1 MLYPL
6 SYWGILNSAILQCT
20 GWFVKK
26 LEYRRR
32 TNNRLGLRGEGMRN
46 EVLRMLPQ
54 TVQIALTGIPDAQIE
69 ELRLRV
75 GQKPA
80 VLYAGGERPLSV
92 RTVLLQKELQQTL
105 LNASAQSQYAVQE
118 QLRSGYLSLSGG
130 YRLGVCGSA
139 VVQNGCMTGLRE
151 ISSLALRVPHDIRH
165 PPERLLPYLQ
175 ESCLLAGAPGSGKTT
190 LLRSCIRA
198 LSENRQRVAVVDER
212 LELAGAVHGV
222 PQFDLGPCTDV
233 LSGCPKGEGMLMLL
247 RGMNPQW
254 LAVDEITQP
263 EDLAAIRQAGGCGVR
278 LLATIHAGSV
288 EELEIDRS
296 AGSCFLLGSS
306 GRCFIWIRTGR
317 FTRKGYNM
325 LKLIGL
331 SLILAASGAVGA
343 GLAGTVRRQQAQTLA
358 LIDALLRIRHELQY
372 RLTPLPE
379 IFAALGGS
387 RNREIAEFFSRL
399 AALLSSAQT
408 CTVGYACRQA
418 LAQTRGLSL
427 SSAARGTILNLFD
440 SLGRYDLEG
449 SVQALDLALS
459 RLREEVK
466 ALQNSAAARCR
477 TYLTLGVCT
486 GLAAAVILI

>member
-6 SYWGILNSAILQCT
+6 SYWGILNSAILQCAV
-20 GWFVKK
+20 GFVKK
-26 LEYRRR
+26 VEYRGW

-288 EELEIDRS
+288 EELENRPLCRELFSLGIFRQVLYLDKNRAFHAERIQYAETDRIEPDP
-296 AGSCFLLGSS
+296 GSLRRS
-306 GRCFIWIRTGR
+306 RRRTG
-317 FTRKGYNM
+317 G
-325 LKLIGL
+325 
-331 SLILAASGAVGA
+331 
-343 GLAGTVRRQQAQTLA
+343 
-358 LIDALLRIRHELQY
+358 D
-372 RLTPLPE
+372 
-379 IFAALGGS
+379 
-387 RNREIAEFFSRL
+387 
-399 AALLSSAQT
+399 
-408 CTVGYACRQA
+408 
-418 LAQTRGLSL
+418 
-427 SSAARGTILNLFD
+427 
-440 SLGRYDLEG
+440 
-449 SVQALDLALS
+449 
-459 RLREEVK
+459 
-466 ALQNSAAARCR
+466 SAAAAGADACADRC
-477 TYLTLGVCT
+477 
-486 GLAAAVILI
+486 AAAYPA

>member
-1 MLYPL
+1 
-6 SYWGILNSAILQCT
+6 
-20 GWFVKK
+20 
-26 LEYRRR
+26 
-32 TNNRLGLRGEGMRN
+32 MRN

-212 LELAGAVHGV
+212 LELAACASGV
-222 PQFDLGPCTDV
+222 P
-233 LSGCPKGEGMLMLL
+233 SK
-247 RGMNPQW
+247 
-254 LAVDEITQP
+254 
-263 EDLAAIRQAGGCGVR
+263 
-278 LLATIHAGSV
+278 
-288 EELEIDRS
+288 
-296 AGSCFLLGSS
+296 
-306 GRCFIWIRTGR
+306 
-317 FTRKGYNM
+317 
-325 LKLIGL
+325 
-331 SLILAASGAVGA
+331 
-343 GLAGTVRRQQAQTLA
+343 
-358 LIDALLRIRHELQY
+358 
-372 RLTPLPE
+372 
-379 IFAALGGS
+379 
-387 RNREIAEFFSRL
+387 
-399 AALLSSAQT
+399 SSAMRRAFST
-408 CTVGYACRQA
+408 CAQAAATVCTSRA
-418 LAQTRGLSL
+418 LARAMPVSRTSGQQQSPQTTF
-427 SSAARGTILNLFD
+427 SAA
-440 SLGRYDLEG
+440 
-449 SVQALDLALS
+449 
-459 RLREEVK
+459 
-466 ALQNSAAARCR
+466 
-477 TYLTLGVCT
+477 
-486 GLAAAVILI
+486 

>member
-1 MLYPL
+1 
-6 SYWGILNSAILQCT
+6 
-20 GWFVKK
+20 
-26 LEYRRR
+26 
-32 TNNRLGLRGEGMRN
+32 MRN

-278 LLATIHAGSV
+278 PVLLRNWK
-288 EELEIDRS
+288 IDRS
-296 AGSCFLLGSS
+296 AGSCFLLESS

-427 SSAARGTILNLFD
+427 SSAARGTILSLFD

>member
-1 MLYPL
+1 M
-6 SYWGILNSAILQCT
+6 NSAILQCA
-20 GWFVKK
+20 GGFVKK
-26 LEYRRR
+26 VEYRGW

-254 LAVDEITQP
+254 LASTRSRSRRT
-263 EDLAAIRQAGGCGVR
+263 LRRSGRRAAAASGCLRRSTPV
-278 LLATIHAGSV
+278 LLRNWK
-288 EELEIDRS
+288 IDRS

>member
-1 MLYPL
+1 
-6 SYWGILNSAILQCT
+6 
-20 GWFVKK
+20 
-26 LEYRRR
+26 
-32 TNNRLGLRGEGMRN
+32 MRN

-92 RTVLLQKELQQTL
+92 QTVLLQKELQQTL

-247 RGMNPQW
+247 RGMNPQVI
-254 LAVDEITQP
+254 AMDEVTQP
-263 EDLAAIRQAGGCGVR
+263 EDIRAIGEISGCGVAV
-278 LLATIHAGSV
+278 LATAHGRSLA
-288 EELEIDRS
+288 EMLRRPLYRELFEM
-296 AGSCFLLGSS
+296 GVFENLLTVSLNNGK
-306 GRCFIWIRTGR
+306 R
-317 FTRKGYNM
+317 GYM
-325 LKLIGL
+325 L
-331 SLILAASGAVGA
+331 
-343 GLAGTVRRQQAQTLA
+343 
-358 LIDALLRIRHELQY
+358 E
-372 RLTPLPE
+372 RLKT
-379 IFAALGGS
+379 
-387 RNREIAEFFSRL
+387 
-399 AALLSSAQT
+399 
-408 CTVGYACRQA
+408 
-418 LAQTRGLSL
+418 
-427 SSAARGTILNLFD
+427 
-440 SLGRYDLEG
+440 
-449 SVQALDLALS
+449 
-459 RLREEVK
+459 
-466 ALQNSAAARCR
+466 
-477 TYLTLGVCT
+477 
-486 GLAAAVILI
+486 

>member
-1 MLYPL
+1 
-6 SYWGILNSAILQCT
+6 
-20 GWFVKK
+20 
-26 LEYRRR
+26 
-32 TNNRLGLRGEGMRN
+32 MRN

-212 LELAGAVHGV
+212 LELAACASGV
-222 PQFDLGPCTDV
+222 PQFRLGAHTDV
-233 LSGCPKGEGMLMLL
+233 LSGAPKAAGIELLL
-247 RGMNPQW
+247 RTMNPEW
-254 LAVDEITQP
+254 IAVDEITA
-263 EDLAAIRQAGGCGVR
+263 EADIAAIRRASYCGVR
-278 LLATIHAGSV
+278 FLATAHAADRR
-288 EELEIDRS
+288 ELESRPLYRALLQDGFFRMAAFLLPDRS
-296 AGSCFLLGSS
+296 
-306 GRCFIWIRTGR
+306 
-317 FTRKGYNM
+317 
-325 LKLIGL
+325 
-331 SLILAASGAVGA
+331 
-343 GLAGTVRRQQAQTLA
+343 VR
-358 LIDALLRIRHELQY
+358 IE
-372 RLTPLPE
+372 
-379 IFAALGGS
+379 
-387 RNREIAEFFSRL
+387 
-399 AALLSSAQT
+399 
-408 CTVGYACRQA
+408 
-418 LAQTRGLSL
+418 RGLDH
-427 SSAARGTILNLFD
+427 A
-440 SLGRYDLEG
+440 
-449 SVQALDLALS
+449 
-459 RLREEVK
+459 
-466 ALQNSAAARCR
+466 
-477 TYLTLGVCT
+477 
-486 GLAAAVILI
+486 

>member
-1 MLYPL
+1 M
-6 SYWGILNSAILQCT
+6 NSAILQCA
-20 GWFVKK
+20 GGFVKK
-26 LEYRRR
+26 VEYRGW

-92 RTVLLQKELQQTL
+92 QTVLLQKELQQTL

-288 EELEIDRS
+288 EELENRPLCRELFS
-296 AGSCFLLGSS
+296 LLGSS

-427 SSAARGTILNLFD
+427 SSAARGTILSLFD

-459 RLREEVK
+459 RLREEAK

>member
-1 MLYPL
+1 MSQTEVDRLMTQRESGVEQAARVLPL
-6 SYWGILNSAILQCT
+6 RLRSGVMSLP
-20 GWFVKK
+20 
-26 LEYRRR
+26 EDRRS
-32 TNNRLGLRGEGMRN
+32 
-46 EVLRMLPQ
+46 
-54 TVQIALTGIPDAQIE
+54 QIE

-92 RTVLLQKELQQTL
+92 QTVLLQKELQQTL

-263 EDLAAIRQAGGCGVR
+263 EDLASIRQAGGCGVR

-288 EELEIDRS
+288 EELENRPLCRELFSLGIFRQVLYLDKNRAFHAERIQYAETDRIEPDP
-296 AGSCFLLGSS
+296 GSLRRS
-306 GRCFIWIRTGR
+306 RRRTG
-317 FTRKGYNM
+317 G
-325 LKLIGL
+325 
-331 SLILAASGAVGA
+331 
-343 GLAGTVRRQQAQTLA
+343 
-358 LIDALLRIRHELQY
+358 D
-372 RLTPLPE
+372 
-379 IFAALGGS
+379 
-387 RNREIAEFFSRL
+387 
-399 AALLSSAQT
+399 
-408 CTVGYACRQA
+408 
-418 LAQTRGLSL
+418 
-427 SSAARGTILNLFD
+427 
-440 SLGRYDLEG
+440 
-449 SVQALDLALS
+449 
-459 RLREEVK
+459 
-466 ALQNSAAARCR
+466 SAAAAGADACADRC
-477 TYLTLGVCT
+477 
-486 GLAAAVILI
+486 AAAYPA

>member
-212 LELAGAVHGV
+212 LELAACASGV
-222 PQFDLGPCTDV
+222 PQFRLGAHTDV
-233 LSGCPKGEGMLMLL
+233 LSGAPKAAGIELLL
-247 RGMNPQW
+247 RTMNPEW
-254 LAVDEITQP
+254 IAVDEITA
-263 EDLAAIRQAGGCGVR
+263 EADIAAIRRASYCGVR
-278 LLATIHAGSV
+278 FLATAHAADRR
-288 EELEIDRS
+288 ELESRPLYRALLQDGFFRMAAFLLPDRS
-296 AGSCFLLGSS
+296 
-306 GRCFIWIRTGR
+306 
-317 FTRKGYNM
+317 
-325 LKLIGL
+325 
-331 SLILAASGAVGA
+331 
-343 GLAGTVRRQQAQTLA
+343 VR
-358 LIDALLRIRHELQY
+358 IE
-372 RLTPLPE
+372 
-379 IFAALGGS
+379 
-387 RNREIAEFFSRL
+387 
-399 AALLSSAQT
+399 
-408 CTVGYACRQA
+408 
-418 LAQTRGLSL
+418 RGLDY
-427 SSAARGTILNLFD
+427 A
-440 SLGRYDLEG
+440 
-449 SVQALDLALS
+449 
-459 RLREEVK
+459 
-466 ALQNSAAARCR
+466 
-477 TYLTLGVCT
+477 
-486 GLAAAVILI
+486 

>member
-1 MLYPL
+1 
-6 SYWGILNSAILQCT
+6 
-20 GWFVKK
+20 
-26 LEYRRR
+26 
-32 TNNRLGLRGEGMRN
+32 
-46 EVLRMLPQ
+46 
-54 TVQIALTGIPDAQIE
+54 
-69 ELRLRV
+69 
-75 GQKPA
+75 
-80 VLYAGGERPLSV
+80 
-92 RTVLLQKELQQTL
+92 
-105 LNASAQSQYAVQE
+105 
-118 QLRSGYLSLSGG
+118 
-130 YRLGVCGSA
+130 
-139 VVQNGCMTGLRE
+139 
-151 ISSLALRVPHDIRH
+151 
-165 PPERLLPYLQ
+165 
-175 ESCLLAGAPGSGKTT
+175 
-190 LLRSCIRA
+190 
-198 LSENRQRVAVVDER
+198 
-212 LELAGAVHGV
+212 
-222 PQFDLGPCTDV
+222 
-233 LSGCPKGEGMLMLL
+233 
-247 RGMNPQW
+247 MNPQW

-288 EELEIDRS
+288 EELENRPLCRELFSLGIFRQVLYLDKNRAFHAERIQYAETDRIEPDP
-296 AGSCFLLGSS
+296 GSLRRS
-306 GRCFIWIRTGR
+306 RRRTG
-317 FTRKGYNM
+317 GD
-325 LKLIGL
+325 
-331 SLILAASGAVGA
+331 SAAAA
-343 GLAGTVRRQQAQTLA
+343 AQTLA

-427 SSAARGTILNLFD
+427 SSAARGTILSLFD

>member
-1 MLYPL
+1 
-6 SYWGILNSAILQCT
+6 
-20 GWFVKK
+20 
-26 LEYRRR
+26 
-32 TNNRLGLRGEGMRN
+32 MRN

-233 LSGCPKGEGMLMLL
+233 LSGG
-247 RGMNPQW
+247 RG
-254 LAVDEITQP
+254 
-263 EDLAAIRQAGGCGVR
+263 
-278 LLATIHAGSV
+278 
-288 EELEIDRS
+288 
-296 AGSCFLLGSS
+296 
-306 GRCFIWIRTGR
+306 
-317 FTRKGYNM
+317 
-325 LKLIGL
+325 
-331 SLILAASGAVGA
+331 
-343 GLAGTVRRQQAQTLA
+343 
-358 LIDALLRIRHELQY
+358 DA
-372 RLTPLPE
+372 
-379 IFAALGGS
+379 
-387 RNREIAEFFSRL
+387 
-399 AALLSSAQT
+399 
-408 CTVGYACRQA
+408 
-418 LAQTRGLSL
+418 
-427 SSAARGTILNLFD
+427 D
-440 SLGRYDLEG
+440 
-449 SVQALDLALS
+449 
-459 RLREEVK
+459 
-466 ALQNSAAARCR
+466 AAARHEPAMACGR
-477 TYLTLGVCT
+477 RDH
-486 GLAAAVILI
+486 AAGGPCGDPAGGRLRRQAACDDPRRFC